1 MERRMTRVRT
11 SGNPC
16 HDCGS
21 RQGETPFPRG
31 RRRRGEP
38 RLCVDC
44 TVERARVAMR
54 DMLPVFRGYGAL
66 RVTQTRAS
74 YRAALRHREKQPQ
87 GDLVDLC
94 VKGP

>member
-1 MERRMTRVRT
+1 MKVRT
-11 SGNPC
+11 WGNPC

-44 TVERARVAMR
+44 IAERARVALR
-54 DMLPVFRGYGAL
+54 DALPGSVY
-66 RVTQTRAS
+66 QTRAS
-74 YRAALRHREKQPQ
+74 YRAALRYRQKQPQ
-87 GDLVDLC
+87 ADLVDLVTRC
-94 VKGP
+94 P